1 MGSDVKSY
9 LLTERDKILKR
20 RRVITRLDKVT

>member
-9 LLTERDKILKR
+9 LLTERDKISKR
-20 RRVITRLDKVT
+20 RRVVTRLDKVT